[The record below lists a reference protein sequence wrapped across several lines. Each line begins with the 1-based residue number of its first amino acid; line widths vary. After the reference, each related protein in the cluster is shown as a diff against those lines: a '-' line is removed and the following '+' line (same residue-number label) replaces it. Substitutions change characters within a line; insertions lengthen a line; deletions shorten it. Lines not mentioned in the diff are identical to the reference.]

1 LFFHFLQWHKIV
13 RFRSAMGINRDEKEY
28 IRINS
33 KVCIHKSSLMINTE
47 YQSVNFNEEIT
58 GYMNGFAIRTIR
70 PLEEVA

>member
-1 LFFHFLQWHKIV
+1 
-13 RFRSAMGINRDEKEY
+13 
-28 IRINS
+28 
-33 KVCIHKSSLMINTE
+33 MINTE